1 VGHGSSGAGPYA
13 EMRSW
18 DVRRSAG
25 TADARE
31 LASGGFC
38 VFAVVFDVRLC
49 GFDGVVRGVMMMAAR
64 EVGMMR
70 GEMMIVRFVWIC
82 RFAMMTCRVVM
93 MFGCFVMMLN
103 SVSGHWSAPSF

>member
-1 VGHGSSGAGPYA
+1 
-13 EMRSW
+13 M
-18 DVRRSAG
+18 
-25 TADARE
+25 
-31 LASGGFC
+31 
-38 VFAVVFDVRLC
+38 FAVVFDVRLC
-49 GFDGVVRGVMMMAAR
+49 GFD
-64 EVGMMR
+64 GMMR